1 MDEVEIILQIS
12 AMIHVTIIVIFIIY
26 YVWRAQLDLVRELY
40 EE

>member
-12 AMIHVTIIVIFIIY
+12 AMIHVTITVIFIMY